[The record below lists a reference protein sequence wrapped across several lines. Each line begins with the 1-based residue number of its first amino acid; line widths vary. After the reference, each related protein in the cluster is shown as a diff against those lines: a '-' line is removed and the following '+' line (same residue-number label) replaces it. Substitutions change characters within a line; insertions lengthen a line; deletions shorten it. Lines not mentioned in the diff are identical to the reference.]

1 MFARSDPISETVM
14 TATGYLAGPDVFLP
28 NAVAHVATKIEFCRR
43 SGLRGLPP
51 LNEAAE
57 TAASNEQAT
66 ATAGYEEHVGAQIG
80 LVTSRACSLGAY
92 CL

>member
-1 MFARSDPISETVM
+1 MFAHSDPISETVM

-28 NAVAHVATKIEFCRR
+28 NAVAHAATKVEICPR

-57 TAASNEQAT
+57 TAASNEQAMST
-66 ATAGYEEHVGAQIG
+66 CG
-80 LVTSRACSLGAY
+80 L
-92 CL
+92 